1 MKKILFL
8 TNGINDMVKSQEYG
22 NGIFAY
28 PVYKFNNKIYKAF
41 IMFIRKVHCD
51 FILKYVLGIWA
62 KNIENYDIIVCEGLK
77 GKKWIFEY
85 LLKYKKEKT
94 KIIMW
99 HWNKIYKNEIE
110 PNDAVAQQCEQWSFD
125 PDDCNKYHFKFNTQ
139 YFLKINFNKK
149 FEKKWDVYFLGR
161 DKNRTEK
168 LLKLEKIFKLMG
180 KKINFYLVKSSL
192 DKANPNIT
200 YKKNISYKENLRN
213 VIQSNIILDIPILGQ
228 KGLTLRVLE
237 ALYYKK
243 KLISFNNCLKNEAFY
258 NENNILILNEDDL
271 DCDMIIDKIKE
282 FLNKPY
288 QESKENDLA
297 RKYFSFEEWILRFG
311 NE

>member
-8 TNGINDMVKSQEYG
+8 TNGKNDMIKSKKYG

-28 PVYKFNNKIYKAF
+28 PVYKYNNKIYKAF
-41 IMFIRKVHCD
+41 IMFIRKAHCD

-85 LLKYKKEKT
+85 LLKHKKDKT

-99 HWNKIYKNEIE
+99 HWNKIYVQEIS
-110 PNDAVAQQCEQWSFD
+110 PDDSIAQQCEQWSFD
-125 PDDCNKYHFKFNTQ
+125 PDDCEKYNFKFNTQ
-139 YFLKINFNKK
+139 YFSKINFNESL
-149 FEKKWDVYFLGR
+149 EKKWDIYFLGT

-168 LLKLEKIFKLMG
+168 LLKMENIFRSLG
-180 KKINFYLVKSSL
+180 KKINFHIVKSHL
-192 DKANPNIT
+192 DKINPCIT
-200 YKKNISYKENLRN
+200 YKNYISYKENLRN
-213 VIQSNIILDIPILGQ
+213 VIQSSVVLDIPISGQ

-243 KLISFNNCLKNEAFY
+243 KLISFNEDLKRQSFY
-258 NENNILILNEDDL
+258 NPNNILILFEKDLEDNT
-271 DCDMIIDKIKE
+271 IYKKIKT
-282 FLNKPY
+282 FIDMPY
-288 QESKENDLA
+288 CETVENELA
-297 RKYFSFEEWILRFG
+297 REYFSFEEWILRFG